1 MTSARRVFGEG
12 RCAFTDS
19 TLKGNEKDYIK
30 FSDFLDDQTKDYERV
45 KRDYGFN
52 HDGTEELRLPR
63 MRRQKFV
70 PQKKS
75 ELDLFD
81 MKEHIQQGEHFDE
94 LFGAEHDDEITVSTD
109 RGDLFNYRITKFDQC
124 GFSKEI
130 EKNIKLRKYELPTP
144 IQRAVIPLVVRT
156 RQDIMG
162 HAQTGSGKT
171 AAFVLPIINEI
182 QRIVDLKKNKL
193 SLGKNTNSLANK
205 DSPYCII
212 LSPTRELVQQLYEE
226 TRSFVART
234 NVSVAQSY
242 GDIPMRYT
250 LDLKDQGCDIFVV
263 TCGRL
268 RHHVMDGHIKLSSLR
283 YFVLDEADKLIKD
296 RQFYASVAE
305 VKSHP
310 NLYPDNRML
319 LFSATFSNDVQMLAQ
334 NYLKTGYYFIRI
346 GKMNK
351 AVDLIRQDFIE
362 VKKYDKLEL
371 LVEML
376 KKNSI
381 KKILPNGD
389 EYLVPELKTIVFVEE
404 KRDSDRIA
412 IALVYHKFKVMS
424 INGDRSQKQRSEA
437 LEKFKRGIF
446 HILVATNVL
455 ARGINIPGVEH
466 VINYDLP
473 ENENDFEVYI
483 HRIGRTGRAGNSG
496 LTTSFFDPTNFSNT
510 SRANYYVQVLTDTK
524 QQIPDFL
531 LTWANGENFYLRGE
545 NEFKSSNNEWNKE
558 LNNNFGNDFDYG
570 ETTFLPYGSDA
581 FSEHVLGKESKKTEN
596 IKEKDQKEL
605 DDDDSLSDTW

>member
-1 MTSARRVFGEG
+1 MTSARRVFGDG
-12 RCAFTDS
+12 RCSFNGP
-19 TLKGNEKDYIK
+19 TLNGNEKDYIK
-30 FSDFLDDQTKDYERV
+30 FSDFVDYRATDFERV
-45 KRDYGFN
+45 KRDYGDYFKWSIIVDFLGFN
-52 HDGTEELRLPR
+52 REGSEEMRLPR

-70 PQKKS
+70 PQNKS
-75 ELDLFD
+75 ELDLFNV
-81 MKEHIQQGEHFDE
+81 KEHIQQHFDE
-94 LFGAEHDDEITVSTD
+94 LFGAEHDDEIIVSTD

-130 EKNIKLRKYELPTP
+130 EKNIKLRKYEFPTP
-144 IQRAVIPLVVRT
+144 IQRAVIPLVMRS

-171 AAFVLPIINEI
+171 AAFILPIINEI
-182 QRIVDLKKNKL
+182 QRIVDLKRNNLGNKA
-193 SLGKNTNSLANK
+193 NSLVNK

-212 LSPTRELVQQLYEE
+212 LSPTRELAQQLYEE

-242 GDIPMRYT
+242 GDIPMRHT

-268 RHHVMDGHIKLSSLR
+268 RHHVMDGHIKLACLR

-296 RQFYASVAE
+296 RQFFASVDE

-334 NYLKTGYYFIRI
+334 NHLKTGYYFIRI

-351 AVDLIRQDFIE
+351 AVDLIRQEFIE
-362 VKKYDKLEL
+362 VKKHDKLEL

-376 KKNSI
+376 KKNSVR
-381 KKILPNGD
+381 KILPNGD
-389 EYLVPELKTIVFVEE
+389 EYLVPEFKTIVFVEE

-455 ARGINIPGVEH
+455 ARGVNIPDVKH
-466 VINYDLP
+466 V
-473 ENENDFEVYI
+473 V
-483 HRIGRTGRAGNSG
+483 
-496 LTTSFFDPTNFSNT
+496 
-510 SRANYYVQVLTDTK
+510 
-524 QQIPDFL
+524 
-531 LTWANGENFYLRGE
+531 
-545 NEFKSSNNEWNKE
+545 
-558 LNNNFGNDFDYG
+558 
-570 ETTFLPYGSDA
+570 
-581 FSEHVLGKESKKTEN
+581 
-596 IKEKDQKEL
+596 
-605 DDDDSLSDTW
+605 